1 MITLG
6 IPQILLYV
14 VVVIV
19 LMRLSFRLLQ
29 LFQGEG
35 LPKLLSAGIICAT
48 LIYLAC
54 LIPGIF
60 GFLTATNSYILFILL
75 ASGFFYW
82 INNLSFAPGQDV
94 QSIQYRIARTDW
106 LLIGLG
112 VILCAPLLSYL
123 KGLPSA
129 FLDPNPVF
137 AWDVVSYH
145 LPGVIEFYQNK
156 TLWSLSGP
164 YQSYSFGYELIGHF
178 FSQSFYTP
186 WGLVLVHSLALMF
199 LIAVLV
205 STAKE
210 LTLSIGDESDSWIPS
225 AILAVGLWA
234 SLAFNSLGAV
244 GKNDIFMGV
253 MVLAPLCYLL
263 ILSTQKAVSTTKLKI
278 VILLIGLSLGL
289 SLGVKPSAIPYLP
302 FFWIMT
308 VWVTLFQ
315 KRSIKQAIYLSTLVI
330 VIALLLGGFWLT
342 RNVLIFGRL
351 SPVLDAGWQASIF
364 ANLFNRE
371 MYSAAIHNP
380 ALLLAGS
387 AWIPAFLIA
396 FIRNRHGDN
405 SIAWWLISGFHLM
418 ACLVF
423 LITPFTFQGG
433 GFEARLGMPMLM
445 AAAIIYA
452 TVIQLIMHRLPSCP
466 KSRWLAI
473 AVVLVLMLALPFY
486 WGLKKQDNL
495 FGYDQVFEPPKPKRL
510 PKTNVYTWVQNL
522 NEPLRIYSAGLRPY
536 GLYGKHWAN
545 EIFYDLHSSTLVS
558 ESVGAK
564 RVAAVVSQFEP
575 ALILISIAPQANSP
589 LGEKP
594 GVIAWMKARPDL
606 FSVAYSDDIVTGFK
620 VNPGA
625 KQALVREFS
634 EPYILKMGE

>member
-6 IPQILLYV
+6 IPQILLYAV
-14 VVVIV
+14 VVVV
-19 LMRLSFRLLQ
+19 LIRLLFRLLQ
-29 LFQGEG
+29 LFQGKS
-35 LPKLLSAGIICAT
+35 LPKLLSTGIICAT

-54 LIPGIF
+54 LIPGII
-60 GFLTATNSYILFILL
+60 GFLTATNSYILFLLL
-75 ASGFFYW
+75 ASGVFYW
-82 INNLSFAPGQDV
+82 INSLSFSAGQDV
-94 QSIQYRIARTDW
+94 QLTQYRIARTDW

-123 KGLPSA
+123 KGLPLA
-129 FLDPNPVF
+129 FLDPNPVL

-186 WGLVLVHSLALMF
+186 WGLVLVHSLALML
-199 LIAVLV
+199 LIGVLV
-205 STAKE
+205 SAAKE
-210 LTLSIGDESDSWIPS
+210 LTLSGEAESNSWIPS

-234 SLAFNSLGAV
+234 SLAFTSLGAV

-253 MVLAPLCYLL
+253 MVFAPLCYLL
-263 ILSTQKAVSTTKLKI
+263 ILSTQKAVSTTKLQI
-278 VILLIGLSLGL
+278 VILLMGLSLGL
-289 SLGVKPSAIPYLP
+289 SLGVKPSAIAYLP

-308 VWVTLFQ
+308 VWVALFQ

-364 ANLFNRE
+364 ANVFNRE
-371 MYSAAIHNP
+371 MYRAVIHNP

-387 AWIPAFLIA
+387 AWIPALLIA
-396 FIRNRHGDN
+396 FIRNRHGNN
-405 SIAWWLISGFHLM
+405 SIAWCLIGGFHFM

-423 LITPFTFQGG
+423 LITPFAFQGG
-433 GFEARLGMPMLM
+433 GFETRLGMPMLM

-452 TVIQLIMHRLPSCP
+452 ATIQLIAHRLSLFK
-466 KSRWLAI
+466 KSWWFVAAVLLILAI
-473 AVVLVLMLALPFY
+473 PLFWV
-486 WGLKKQDNL
+486 LKKQNSL
-495 FGYDQVFEPPKPKRL
+495 AGYEQVFNCPDQQRCQR
-510 PKTNVYTWVQNL
+510 TQVYAWVQGFSK
-522 NEPLRIYSAGLRPY
+522 PLRIYSAGLRPY
-536 GLYGKHWAN
+536 GLYGSRWEN
-545 EIFYDLHSSTLVS
+545 TLFYDLHSSTLVS
-558 ESVGAK
+558 DSEGKK
-564 RVAAVVSQFEP
+564 RVAAVVSHFEP
-575 ALILISIAPQANSP
+575 DLILISIAPQANSP
-589 LGEKP
+589 SGEKP

-606 FSVAYSDDIVTGFK
+606 FSEVYSDDIVTGFK

-625 KQALVREFS
+625 KRALVQEFS